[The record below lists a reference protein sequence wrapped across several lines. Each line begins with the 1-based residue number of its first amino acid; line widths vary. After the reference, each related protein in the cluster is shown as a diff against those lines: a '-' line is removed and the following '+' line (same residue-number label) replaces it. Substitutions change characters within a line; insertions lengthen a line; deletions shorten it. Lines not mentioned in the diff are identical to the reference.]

1 MNPVNNNGN
10 EPPPDDEDRSL
21 LFGSPKEGPDP
32 ASDGNGR
39 RRARASA
46 STPPPGSSPPAADA
60 GAEPPDP
67 AGRTGAVA
75 SAEAATEVA
84 SAEAA
89 TEVASSDAVQRRIL
103 ALLESLEERAARPAS
118 GETDLAAAA
127 RTIAGQAEQIGA
139 ATEWVND
146 IKAAVSE
153 ILASTGKQID
163 GLKSGRQDLD
173 AALAQLKILQ
183 ERLDKVVQ
191 SLDATAKG
199 LDKRSSELGAV
210 KQELAGYYRE
220 WTAEAKTSLGEMRA
234 LSKRLDDG
242 DHMVSRLER
251 SIGPWTERIEQSIGA
266 SVEAQNDAAVNTA
279 GNVKQLATTGSQF
292 LRDFA
297 ATRGAALREARQ
309 EWTRIRR
316 WTVPALAI
324 ALVLAAPL
332 FVFAGALG
340 QSELGVFERYDDT
353 GGWKEAVWDRFGGQ
367 VRGCMLKS
375 WRSGEVVTCS
385 FNVRHP

>member
-1 MNPVNNNGN
+1 MSSINNAG
-10 EPPPDDEDRSL
+10 EKPPPDDEDRSL
-21 LFGSPKEGPDP
+21 LFGSSKERPDP
-32 ASDGNGR
+32 ASDGNRPGQ
-39 RRARASA
+39 AGASA
-46 STPPPGSSPPAADA
+46 SPPPGSSPPAAET
-60 GAEPPDP
+60 GVEPPDP
-67 AGRTGAVA
+67 AGRAGPVVPT
-75 SAEAATEVA
+75 EAATEVA
-84 SAEAA
+84 
-89 TEVASSDAVQRRIL
+89 SDAVQRRIL

-118 GETDLAAAA
+118 GETDLAVAA

-153 ILASTGKQID
+153 ILASTGRQID

-191 SLDATAKG
+191 SLDATATG
-199 LDKRSSELGAV
+199 LDRRSSELGAV
-210 KQELAGYYRE
+210 KQELAGYYE
-220 WTAEAKTSLGEMRA
+220 AWTAEAKTSLGEMRA

-353 GGWKEAVWDRFGGQ
+353 GGWKEAVWDRYGGQ

>member
-10 EPPPDDEDRSL
+10 EPPPEDDDRSL
-21 LFGSPKEGPDP
+21 LFGPPKEGPEP
-32 ASDGNGR
+32 GGGR
-39 RRARASA
+39 QKPRRAGASA
-46 STPPPGSSPPAADA
+46 SSPSGSSPPAADTA
-60 GAEPPDP
+60 AEPPDP
-67 AGRTGAVA
+67 AGRTGAAAPTEVA
-75 SAEAATEVA
+75 TTEVATEVA
-84 SAEAA
+84 SH
-89 TEVASSDAVQRRIL
+89 AVQRRIL

-118 GETDLAAAA
+118 GESDLAEAA

-183 ERLDKVVQ
+183 EGLDKVVQ
-191 SLDATAKG
+191 SLDATATG
-199 LDKRSSELGAV
+199 LDRRSSELGAV
-210 KQELAGYYRE
+210 KQELAGYYE
-220 WTAEAKTSLGEMRA
+220 AWTAEAKTSLGEMRA
-234 LSKRLDDG
+234 LSKRLDAG

-266 SVEAQNDAAVNTA
+266 SVEAQHDAALNTA
-279 GNVKQLATTGSQF
+279 GNVKQLATTGTEF

-353 GGWKEAVWDRFGGQ
+353 GGWKEAVWDRYGGQ